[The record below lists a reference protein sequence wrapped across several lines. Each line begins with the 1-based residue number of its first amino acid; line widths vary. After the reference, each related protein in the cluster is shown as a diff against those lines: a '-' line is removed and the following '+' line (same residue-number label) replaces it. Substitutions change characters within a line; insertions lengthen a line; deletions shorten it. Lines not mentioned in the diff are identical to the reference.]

1 MKKAILKGL
10 VGLLAGF
17 GLVFAQESDFPD
29 VGWESGTSGSEGTA
43 FTTYEETFSLY
54 GYLIDYIQS
63 SLDYKSETFS
73 KPSFGNAMLL
83 RLKGDWRPESKLRF
97 HMEFSY
103 LSNVGNQNPYTLY
116 EKIGIAGFSQSDFP
130 LEDFNQRMFFDHVW
144 GMVNLGNFDLQ
155 FGKFPIA
162 WGTGYVFN
170 PTARVAFPPF
180 LDMVTEDTPGTMA
193 ILPSYALSHRL
204 SLEAYLAFQDKT
216 QKKTAYYEDSDAV
229 NLPYGI
235 KLNTIVG
242 SFDLSFSW
250 IKEVLFNDLDYR
262 PLDDILTAAG
272 MEYIQGLIANQ
283 TMLDLLEAGDTIA
296 VLDMFKQ
303 GALAELT
310 AGLPAHP
317 YYKRSYFAGF
327 DFAGAVGNFGVYGEF
342 ACRIPR
348 NEADNGFT
356 LKNYSL
362 ADNLEMC
369 TGFDYIIPNI
379 EVDTHFEY
387 YYQGFGATSKTA
399 YNFLTILAGELLVNA
414 RNYSFLFLD
423 KTIRDTH
430 KFSLALF
437 NNLDDGSYAI
447 LPGYSYAPYTNFDIT
462 LGAFILGGPKGS
474 EFDGRYTLY
483 GVKELDLFENLWPY
497 VRLKISF

>member
-1 MKKAILKGL
+1 MTLKKAISNGL
-10 VGLLAGF
+10 TGLLAGF
-17 GLVFAQESDFPD
+17 GFAFAQESDFPD
-29 VGWESGTSGSEGTA
+29 VSWESGDDESTA
-43 FTTYEETFSLY
+43 FSTYEESFSFY

-63 SLDYKSETFS
+63 SLDYKNGTFS
-73 KPSFGNAMLL
+73 KPSIGNAMLL
-83 RLKGDWRPESKLRF
+83 RLKGDWRHESQLRF

-103 LSNVGNQNPYTLY
+103 LANVGNQNPYVLY
-116 EKIGIAGFSQSDFP
+116 EKLGIAGFSQSDFP
-130 LEDFNQRMFFDHVW
+130 LQDFNQHMFFDHVW

-180 LDMVTEDTPGTMA
+180 LDMVTEDTPGTPA

-216 QKKTAYYEDSDAV
+216 QKKTTYQENSDPR
-229 NLPYGI
+229 NLPYGLKI
-235 KLNTIVG
+235 NTIIG
-242 SFDLSFSW
+242 SFDMSLSW
-250 IKEVLFNDLDYR
+250 IREVLYSDLDYR

-283 TMLDLLEAGDTIA
+283 TMLDLLEDGDTSA

-303 GALAELT
+303 GALAEMT

-327 DFAGAVGNFGVYGEF
+327 DFAGAIGNFGVYGELAF
-342 ACRIPR
+342 RIPR
-348 NEADNGFT
+348 NDADDGFT
-356 LKNYSL
+356 LKNYGL

-369 TGFDYIIPNI
+369 TGFDYVIPGVEI
-379 EVDTHFEY
+379 EARLEY
-387 YYQGFGATSKTA
+387 YYQGFGAKNKSD
-399 YNFLTILAGELLVNA
+399 YNLLTILSGERLVNA
-414 RNYSFLFLD
+414 RNYAFLFLE
-423 KTIRDTH
+423 KTRRDFH
-430 KFSLALF
+430 QFNLALF
-437 NNLDDGSYAI
+437 SNLDDGSYAI
-447 LPGYSYAPYTNFDIT
+447 LPGYRYSPYGNFDIT

-474 EFDGRYTLY
+474 EFDARYTLY

-497 VRLKISF
+497 LRLKLSF